1 MASEAFR
8 RHHCLTDEEDPPLYV
23 VPGRADLIKDHGAL
37 VHDLREQLATASDV
51 PVKCVVLDTLNKS
64 LIGSESKDVDMAN
77 YIAPAEHIQTEFNC
91 VVIIVHHHGI
101 DETRPRGHTSLQ
113 GAVSAQ
119 IKITRDEQNN
129 IVAEIEDM
137 RDGPEGAQVLSRL
150 VVVDVGEDRA
160 GKPLTSAAV
169 EPVDPGVGA
178 SGRKLPKLTKNQKTF
193 FSILQSA
200 PNGLASAEWFEQAR
214 QAGLGTKRH
223 ADLHN
228 LRTSLK
234 NRGLVLQAENKW
246 FVATEYRNRTY

>member
-64 LIGSESKDVDMAN
+64 LN
-77 YIAPAEHIQTEFNC
+77 YIAPAQHIQTEFNC

-119 IKITRDEQNN
+119 IKITCDEQNN

-200 PNGLASAEWFEQAR
+200 PKNPA
-214 QAGLGTKRH
+214 KRP
-223 ADLHN
+223 
-228 LRTSLK
+228 
-234 NRGLVLQAENKW
+234 
-246 FVATEYRNRTY
+246 